1 MHRRI
6 CITLMAFTLAACADS
21 PTAPHATAPS
31 LQQGRRDIAPDG
43 EGDFHRYVAIGT
55 SVSQGWRSD
64 GVVGS
69 SQLTSWPAQLAR
81 LANRELSLPL
91 IAAPGC
97 GAPLMA
103 PLGSGRRVGGEL
115 AATPLLNR
123 ICAPNEPGVTLP
135 AGNVA
140 ISGART
146 IHALTATPEAPD
158 PNYAPLYARVL
169 PAGMSQVAAMEAQ
182 NPKIVSV
189 ELGANEILGVRDG
202 AYVPGKTIVPVSFWA
217 SDYARV
223 LDRVE
228 AETKKAVLVGL
239 IDHVSN
245 FPSFRTGAELWAAN
259 ATFAPFHV
267 TVSEDCSVAPGMNN
281 LMFVAVRVLAAAAN
295 GAARRDLGLTPFVL
309 SCANFPATDASGNV
323 IRDYVLSPAEVAL
336 VDAQLAAMN
345 AVIRTEAE
353 SRGFAYFALSALY
366 EDVVTKPAFSA
377 ITMLTSAQ
385 PFGQYV
391 SLDGLHPSADGAGV
405 IAGAAA
411 AALNVRYNM
420 AIPTGNVSPILA
432 LSRSNARR

>member
-1 MHRRI
+1 MHRPI
-6 CITLMAFTLAACADS
+6 FITLMAFALAACADS
-21 PTAPHATAPS
+21 PTAPRAAAPS
-31 LQQGRRDIAPDG
+31 LDKARRDLTPDG
-43 EGDFHRYVAIGT
+43 EGDFHRYVALGT

-64 GVVGS
+64 GVNSG

-103 PLGSGRRVGGEL
+103 PLGAGRRVGGEL
-115 AATPLLNR
+115 AATSLLNR

-146 IHALTATPEAPD
+146 VHALNATPEAPD

-169 PAGMSQVAAMEAQ
+169 PPGMSQVAAMEAQ

-202 AYVPGKTIVPVSFWA
+202 AYVPGQTFVPVSFWA
-217 SDYARV
+217 PDYTRV

-228 AETKKAVLVGL
+228 AETRKAVLVGL

-267 TVSEDCSVAPGMNN
+267 TVSEDCSVAPGKDN
-281 LMFVAVRVLAAAAN
+281 LLFVPVRVLVAAAT
-295 GAARRDLGLTPFVL
+295 GAARRNLGLTPYVL
-309 SCANFPATDASGNV
+309 SCANAPATDANGNV
-323 IRDYVLSPAEVAL
+323 IRDYVLSPAELAA

-345 AVIRTEAE
+345 AIIRAEAE

-366 EDVVTKPAFSA
+366 EDVVTKPPFNA

-385 PFGQYV
+385 PFGPYI
-391 SLDGLHPSADGAGV
+391 SLDGLHPSAEGAGV
-405 IAGAAA
+405 LASAAA
-411 AALNVRYNM
+411 AALNARYDM
-420 AIPTGNVSPILA
+420 AIPTSNVAPIFA
-432 LSRSNARR
+432 LSQANARR